1 MHIACYILLYL
12 SLNNYNGS
20 GRSIRKRRYDEFC
33 DDSGSWL
40 FEIREYHGDLNSI
53 APIDIPPDPTPQEA
67 YRAVVFLEGFIQEQK
82 STKSWSDDAVEEFES
97 FDSTVEVEAVATA
110 LREIAGHGE
119 RPLDQ
124 G

>member
-1 MHIACYILLYL
+1 M
-12 SLNNYNGS
+12 NNYNGS

-119 RPLDQ
+119 RLLDQ